1 MLIPGGENI
10 LKVMLIGNRTT
21 SNTHC
26 SLFLHKHHL
35 SILFKSKHIIRRSVS
50 HIKKLWFMKIFV
62 QGHRDILIQP
72 TTASTAQFLL

>member
-10 LKVMLIGNRTT
+10 LKVMLIGSRTT

-62 QGHRDILIQP
+62 QGHREILIQP